1 MDLRKDLLTRL
12 ANGER
17 MSDLCLEYGI
27 SRKTAYKFK
36 ERLERLGEA
45 GRADLSR
52 APHMVPHRTPPAM
65 VEVILAARR
74 KRPTWGS
81 RKIKEELERKG
92 HRMPSHGAIERILA
106 RAGLITPKPRRH
118 RGTTLATAPVGR
130 LLATAPHDVMCL
142 DYKGQ
147 FRLGDQSFCY
157 PLTITDQATRY
168 IIACESMA
176 AISDAAAREV
186 CQDVFRAWGLP
197 LAIRSD
203 NGVPFAS
210 TGLAGLTQLSAYFL
224 RLGIALERSRPGK
237 PQDNGQH
244 ERMHRTLK
252 AETTRPARFNLLQQ
266 QEAFDAWRHEFNHE
280 RPHQALGMKSP
291 ADLFTVSPR
300 PLPAQLPDLTYP
312 LHDDAVRVSNY
323 GDIHIAGYGK
333 VRVTPALAG
342 YFVGIREELDGRW
355 LITFCALD
363 LGFADGRRS
372 VQPLTLNQENPQ

>member
-1 MDLRKDLLTRL
+1 
-12 ANGER
+12 
-17 MSDLCLEYGI
+17 
-27 SRKTAYKFK
+27 
-36 ERLERLGEA
+36 
-45 GRADLSR
+45 
-52 APHMVPHRTPPAM
+52 
-65 VEVILAARR
+65 
-74 KRPTWGS
+74 
-81 RKIKEELERKG
+81 
-92 HRMPSHGAIERILA
+92 
-106 RAGLITPKPRRH
+106 
-118 RGTTLATAPVGR
+118 
-130 LLATAPHDVMCL
+130 MCL